1 MPPGPLAG
9 AGNKQGSSRVPSLRH
24 AIPIE
29 DAKEFH
35 SGVGAEIRLLDGSY
49 HFGHAIA
56 GDEVDWAPV
65 P

>member
-9 AGNKQGSSRVPSLRH
+9 AGHKQGTFRVSSPRH

-35 SGVGAEIRLLDGSY
+35 SDVGVEIRLLDGGD

-56 GDEVDWAPV
+56 GNEVDREPV